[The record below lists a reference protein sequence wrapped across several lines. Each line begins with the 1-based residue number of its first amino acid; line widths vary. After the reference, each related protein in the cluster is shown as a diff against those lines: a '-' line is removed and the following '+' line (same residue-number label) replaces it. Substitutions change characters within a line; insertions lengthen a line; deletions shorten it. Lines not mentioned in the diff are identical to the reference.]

1 MVVHWHFRECY
12 QHLEMMLKYF
22 TLVGFVLIRNM
33 KLLMK
38 DFLREV
44 TLEGGQ
50 SNVQRQGKI
59 SCFCSFYRP
68 QWPLDRGLL
77 RLAFAERI
85 ERSGDFSYL

>member
-1 MVVHWHFRECY
+1 M
-12 QHLEMMLKYF
+12 
-22 TLVGFVLIRNM
+22 GFVLIRNM

-77 RLAFAERI
+77 RLAFAERA
-85 ERSGDFSYL
+85 EKSGDFSYL